1 MNIGDFMDMIASEIV
16 RIAANLL
23 PRIKVSFPRTPK
35 TEERDLNSISFDV
48 QRFVSTLRRNEQI
61 EALVSRRDDDEVMEI
76 TIGFSDH
83 EAMQGI
89 VKSLKEMLEKLGKK
103 SKMKPNIE
111 ILDIKKVQK

>member
-61 EALVSRRDDDEVMEI
+61 EALVSRRDDDQVMEI
-76 TIGFSDH
+76 TVGFSDH

-89 VKSLKEMLEKLGKK
+89 IKSMKEMLEKLGKK
-103 SKMKPNIE
+103 SGLNPKIE
-111 ILDIKKVQK
+111 ILDV